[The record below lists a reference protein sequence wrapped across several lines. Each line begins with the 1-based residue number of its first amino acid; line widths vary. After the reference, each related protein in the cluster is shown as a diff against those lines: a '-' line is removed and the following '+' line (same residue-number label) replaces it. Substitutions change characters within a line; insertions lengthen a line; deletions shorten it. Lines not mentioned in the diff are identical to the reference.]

1 MKRIA
6 VLASGRGSN
15 FEAIARNIREGR
27 LEAEIAALVANNPE
41 ARALEIARAYG
52 IHAVS
57 LPSKGIDSDTY
68 AAMVRDALEPLR
80 VDLICLAGFM
90 RRVGAPLLEAYAM
103 RILNIHPSLLPAF
116 PGLNVQQQAIDYG
129 VKYSGCTVHFVDAGL
144 DTGPIVAQA
153 AVPVLDDDTAETLAA
168 RILVEEHRIY
178 TEAIALVLSGAY
190 RIEGR
195 RVIRTGP
202 PQAAG

>member
-15 FEAIARNIREGR
+15 FEAIARNVREGR
-27 LEAEIAALVANNPE
+27 LEAEIAALVVNNPE

-52 IHAVS
+52 IRAIS
-57 LPSKGIDSDTY
+57 LPSKGIDSDAY

-90 RRVGAPLLEAYAM
+90 RRVGAPLLEAYPM
-103 RILNIHPSLLPAF
+103 RILNIHPSLLPSF

-144 DTGPIVAQA
+144 DTGPIVTQA

-178 TEAIALVLSGAY
+178 SEAISLVLSGAY

-195 RVIRTGP
+195 RVIRTGRA
-202 PQAAG
+202 QAAG

>member
-15 FEAIARNIREGR
+15 FEAIARNVSEGR
-27 LEAEIAALVANNPE
+27 LAAEIAALVVNNPE
-41 ARALEIARAYG
+41 ARALEIARRYA
-52 IHAVS
+52 IHAIP

-68 AAMVRDALEPLR
+68 AAMVRDALAPLH

-90 RRVGAPLLEAYAM
+90 RRVGAPLLEAYPM

-129 VKYSGCTVHFVDAGL
+129 VKFSGCTVHFVDAGL
-144 DTGPIVAQA
+144 DTGPIIAQA
-153 AVPVLDDDTAETLAA
+153 VVPVLDDDTAETLAA

-178 TEAIALVLSGAY
+178 SEAIALVLSGAY

-195 RVIRTGP
+195 RVIRTL
-202 PQAAG
+202 QARAAG

>member
-6 VLASGRGSN
+6 VFVSGRGSN
-15 FEAIARNIREGR
+15 FEAIARSIRQGK
-27 LEAEIAALVANNPE
+27 LAAELALVLSNRAD
-41 ARALEIARAYG
+41 AKALETAASFG
-52 IHAVS
+52 LPHAC
-57 LPSKGIDSDTY
+57 LPSQGVATDEW
-68 AAMVRDALEPLR
+68 ARQAVELLEPQK

-90 RRVGAPLLEAYAM
+90 RRVGQPLLDAYAG

-116 PGLNVQQQAIDYG
+116 PGLEVQQQALDYG
-129 VKYSGCTVHFVDAGL
+129 VKFSGCTVHFVDAGL

-153 AVPVLDDDTAETLAA
+153 VVPILDTDTAQTLAA

-178 TEAIALVLSGAY
+178 PQAIAKVLSGLY

-195 RVIRTGP
+195 RVLST
-202 PQAAG
+202 